1 MPGREFGPG
10 ALHDGVGHMWA
21 GLAFM
26 GLSLLFWVGIT
37 ALVVWAVMRWVAPRT
52 RMASA
57 RGAVNIAQPSAM
69 EALAHRYAT
78 GEIDTT
84 TFEMMAERIIAS
96 EGRGRTSEPPTPP
109 RDGDVYNT

>member
-1 MPGREFGPG
+1 
-10 ALHDGVGHMWA
+10 MWA

-37 ALVVWAVMRWVAPRT
+37 GLVVWAVMRWVAPRMRVAPAMMGAAT
-52 RMASA
+52 VA
-57 RGAVNIAQPSAM
+57 RPSAM

-96 EGRGRTSEPPTPP
+96 EGRGRTGEPPTPP
-109 RDGDVYNT
+109 REGDVYNT